1 VIGSEEFERCEPWV
15 ERVMAGETVNFEKTY
30 PHRDEG
36 RHLGISYIP
45 LRNGSLVEGYVAV
58 AQDITAHK
66 EEKSRLMQM
75 AQRDALTGLFN
86 RVGFE
91 EYLQEKTEQGSADS
105 LALLYIDLD
114 HFKAVNDTYGHPV
127 GDQLLRQFAQ
137 RVQRLVRP
145 TDAVARLGGDEFAVA
160 LPGVRQREN
169 AEAVADKIVR
179 AAQEPFEVG
188 SLVLRVGASVG
199 VAFKAD
205 EETGWQ
211 GLVERADN
219 RLYQA
224 KSEGRGRKA

>member
-1 VIGSEEFERCEPWV
+1 
-15 ERVMAGETVNFEKTY
+15 
-30 PHRDEG
+30 
-36 RHLGISYIP
+36 
-45 LRNGSLVEGYVAV
+45 
-58 AQDITAHK
+58 
-66 EEKSRLMQM
+66 
-75 AQRDALTGLFN
+75 
-86 RVGFE
+86 
-91 EYLQEKTEQGSADS
+91 
-105 LALLYIDLD
+105 
-114 HFKAVNDTYGHPV
+114 V